1 MSEATDLYG
10 EINRVRLELDRL
22 TDRAA
27 RNILSRE
34 AARLNREYEA
44 QAMELR
50 RELAELQAKIPPEGM
65 ASGMRLVMSR
75 ALGEII
81 LREDPEPA
89 DVTVPVDIW
98 DWSEP

>member
-1 MSEATDLYG
+1 MSNLYA

-50 RELAELQAKIPPEGM
+50 RELAELQAKVPPEGM
-65 ASGMRLVMSR
+65 RSGLRLVMAR
-75 ALGEII
+75 TLGETI
-81 LREDPEPA
+81 LREDPEPEYA
-89 DVTVPVDIW
+89 DVNVPIDIW
-98 DWSEP
+98 HWE